1 MLSTLLKPLRRR
13 RALKALR
20 AYSEAK
26 DAYRRAVVRGDTRRM
41 HETLA
46 VLNAAMIARLRA
58 EVALGSLV
66 HSREA
71 ALIPTEGQSP
81 PCSRGVAS

>member
-1 MLSTLLKPLRRR
+1 MIDILLRPFRRR
-13 RALKALR
+13 KALKALA
-20 AYSEAK
+20 AYTQAK

-58 EVALGSLV
+58 GVALGAG
-66 HSREA
+66 R
-71 ALIPTEGQSP
+71 
-81 PCSRGVAS
+81 